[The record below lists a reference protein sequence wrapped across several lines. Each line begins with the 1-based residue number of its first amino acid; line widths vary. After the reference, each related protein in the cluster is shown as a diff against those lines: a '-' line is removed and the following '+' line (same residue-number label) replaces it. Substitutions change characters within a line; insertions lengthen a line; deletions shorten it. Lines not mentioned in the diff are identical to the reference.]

1 MKQPRPSHL
10 LPFKRAP
17 ILPSHL
23 KATCDPV
30 CWNVR
35 FSASVFSDES
45 AARKMSLSGGELATS
60 CCKKLLPQPDDCF
73 FLPKSSLVKEYH
85 SEAVGTSWVVT
96 KVLGDTMTSSTVWHG
111 PCTSAPM
118 EEMNRGQCPPAA
130 SPGRLVFPAEEGS
143 S

>member
-1 MKQPRPSHL
+1 MQRPAVKNFFPNQYGIGDSE
-10 LPFKRAP
+10 K
-17 ILPSHL
+17 I
-23 KATCDPV
+23 
-30 CWNVR
+30 
-35 FSASVFSDES
+35 
-45 AARKMSLSGGELATS
+45 SGERNNH
-60 CCKKLLPQPDDCF
+60 
-73 FLPKSSLVKEYH
+73 LVKEYH
-85 SEAVGTSWVVT
+85 SEAVGTGWVVT